1 MKITQDKVTR
11 IPLPDGKS
19 EHIVF
24 DASMPG
30 FGVRIRAGDK
40 VQHRTFIAQYKI
52 GEKHRRI
59 TLGDVRKVTL
69 EDARKEAKRIFGSVA
84 HGRDPANEKAERRSA
99 ASYTLDATI
108 ARYLEAKAAELR
120 PRSLVEV
127 TRHLEKD
134 WQSLHNLAIA
144 SIGRAN
150 VAATLSAIAKTKGGV
165 TANRARAALS
175 AMFRWAIGEGLC
187 DHNPVTGTN
196 RQDENGHRERSLN
209 DSEVAKVWLAA
220 PENDYGNIVRL
231 LLLTGCRREEIG
243 SLKWSEIDNEARAI
257 TIPKERA
264 KNGIEH
270 IVPLPDAAL
279 SILRGIRRR
288 GDRDYVF
295 GIAREG
301 GFSGWS
307 KAKIALDKAVAVK
320 EEWRLHDLRRTVR
333 TGLGKL
339 GVQPHIAEAVLNH
352 LPPKLIRTYDR
363 NAYTAEKRDA
373 LDKWATHLKTVVAQ
387 ATGANVTSFRK
398 AD

>member
-1 MKITQDKVTR
+1 
-11 IPLPDGKS
+11 
-19 EHIVF
+19 
-24 DASMPG
+24 
-30 FGVRIRAGDK
+30 
-40 VQHRTFIAQYKI
+40 
-52 GEKHRRI
+52 
-59 TLGDVRKVTL
+59 
-69 EDARKEAKRIFGSVA
+69 
-84 HGRDPANEKAERRSA
+84 
-99 ASYTLDATI
+99 
-108 ARYLEAKAAELR
+108 
-120 PRSLVEV
+120 
-127 TRHLEKD
+127 
-134 WQSLHNLAIA
+134 
-144 SIGRAN
+144 
-150 VAATLSAIAKTKGGV
+150 
-165 TANRARAALS
+165 
-175 AMFRWAIGEGLC
+175 MFRWAIGEGLC

-220 PENDYGNIVRL
+220 PENDYGNVVRL

-288 GDRDYVF
+288 GDRDYAF